1 MGFKVNEIDDVI
13 TSCVAAWISFA
24 AMFVQ
29 PSFQVVGDSGVEKT
43 SKTVA
48 KDVNVISP
56 HAPLLPCGESLG
68 KGHRIREFVCVQQR
82 NPLLMQLKNSDAKNP
97 VAISRQPGF
106 LMVGMR

>member
-1 MGFKVNEIDDVI
+1 MDFKVNEIDDVI
-13 TSCVAAWISFA
+13 TSCVAAWIPFA

-48 KDVNVISP
+48 QDVNVISP

-68 KGHRIREFVCVQQR
+68 KGHRLRERVGVQDK
-82 NPLLMQLKNSDAKNP
+82 NPLPLLKNSDAKNP